1 MMLDKKRSFCE
12 IIGDT
17 ENGARFLQD
26 GKEFDAGG
34 KMIGEGENIARPGVS
49 LISDEM
55 LQTMKDLAASTPKG
69 CFVEVGVYRGGSAKV
84 LYELG
89 RKLFLYDT
97 FSGIPVCGPED
108 QHSLGDFADCS
119 YDDVCAEMPK
129 AHVIKGVFPESL
141 VKMPKVAFVHA
152 DADQY
157 ESTANICKVFPPLM
171 AKGGMILF
179 DDYRSLPGCVKAVD
193 EFFPEREKLPDGRAL
208 VRF

>member
-1 MMLDKKRSFCE
+1 MMLDKKRPFCA

-34 KMIGEGENIARPGVS
+34 KMIGEGKNTARPGVS

-55 LQTMKDLAASTPKG
+55 LQTMKDLAESTPKG
-69 CFVEVGVYRGGSAKV
+69 CFVEVGVYKGGSAKV
-84 LYELG
+84 LYGLG

-97 FSGIPVCGPED
+97 FSGMPVCGPDD
-108 QHSLGDFADCS
+108 QHNIGDFSDCS
-119 YDDVCAEMPK
+119 YEEVCAEMPK
-129 AHVIKGVFPESL
+129 AIVVKGVFPESL

-179 DDYRSLPGCVKAVD
+179 DDYRSLPGCIKAVD
-193 EFFPEREKLPDGRAL
+193 EFFPEKEILPDGRAL